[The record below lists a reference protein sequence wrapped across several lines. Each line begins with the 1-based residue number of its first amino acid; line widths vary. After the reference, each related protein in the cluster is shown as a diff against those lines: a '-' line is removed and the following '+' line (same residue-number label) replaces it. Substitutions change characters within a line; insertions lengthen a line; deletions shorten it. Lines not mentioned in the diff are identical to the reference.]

1 VNILIAPDKFK
12 GTLTAMEVCD
22 AIEHGLHRSMKHRS
36 IRKFPMADG
45 GEGTLEI
52 FLHHT
57 KGKLHEVTVHD
68 PLMRRIKS
76 CYAISQD
83 GETAFIEMAR
93 ASGLGLLKSE
103 ERNPLLTTTYGTGE
117 LIKHAL
123 QQKVKQIIIGIGG
136 SATNDAAMGALC
148 ALGGKLLDEQRKELT
163 PCGENLAKVYHIELD
178 GLDQRLKDVQLTALC
193 DVTNLFYGVSGAA
206 FIYAPQKGA
215 DHQAVERLD
224 QGLKNISQLISKQR
238 EIDLQSIPGTGA
250 GGGFAG
256 GALALLGAELK
267 SGTAVVFS
275 MTHFEKAVSWAE
287 VIITG
292 EGKID
297 QQTLTGKV
305 IHGVVQ
311 LALQQKKKVIAVCG
325 QTNLSADELEKFG
338 LGAVYSLTEFTGMEK
353 AMQQTAYALEELL
366 ATKIATHL
374 MD

>member
-1 VNILIAPDKFK
+1 
-12 GTLTAMEVCD
+12 MEVCD
-22 AIEHGLHRSMKHRS
+22 AIEHGLHRSMNHIS

-52 FLHHT
+52 FQHHT
-57 KGKLHEVTVHD
+57 NGTYHEVMVHD
-68 PLMRRIKS
+68 PLMRKIKS
-76 CYAISQD
+76 CYVISLD

-93 ASGLGLLKSE
+93 ASGLGLLIPE

-163 PCGENLAKVYHIELD
+163 PYGESLAKGCHIELD
-178 GLDQRLKDVQLTALC
+178 GLDPQLKDVQLTAIC
-193 DVTNLFYGVSGAA
+193 DVTNSFYGVSGAA

-224 QGLKNISQLISKQR
+224 LGLKNISELISKQKG
-238 EIDLQSIPGTGA
+238 IDLQSIIGTGA

-267 SGTAVVFS
+267 SGTEVVFS
-275 MTHFEKAVSWAE
+275 ITHFEKAVNWAD

-297 QQTLTGKV
+297 QQTLRGKV

-311 LALQQKKKVIAVCG
+311 LAVQQKKKVIAVCG
-325 QTNLSADELEKFG
+325 QTNLSADELKKFG
-338 LGAVYSLTEFTGMEK
+338 LGAVYSLTEFIGIEK
-353 AMQQTAYALEELL
+353 AMQETAYALEELS
-366 ATKIATHL
+366 ATKIATRL
-374 MD
+374 ID